1 MKRITSI
8 TAALI
13 LALNV
18 SAQINFNN
26 NTVSNE
32 NYSSAL
38 GENNISTGLSSF
50 AAGKND
56 TVTGNYSFGLGYR
69 AHATGEASFAA
80 GVLSKSSGIR
90 SMSFGHYIHA
100 AATSSFVI
108 GLGGSATGYLTNNNP
123 NSLMIGFGS
132 SKPTLYVGEATGL
145 DETGKIGIGDVTD
158 PQAKLHIKLDYGEFV
173 ALRLEPWSWQFDNYA
188 ELQFGNEECSIKGI
202 HGIGFNFYTPY
213 KFVFHSGN
221 VGIGTGTPTEKLE
234 VAGKIKTT
242 GFQLSDGTQGE
253 NKYLKSDADGN
264 ASWATS
270 NVNCLDCLASGDY
283 ASAIGKYDTATGDMS
298 FAGGYN
304 NKANGI
310 LSFVFGAHSIVDGTY
325 SVAIGHSIESNG
337 LQSMVIG
344 TGASASNKLT
354 NNISKSLMIGFG
366 SEKPTLFVG
375 PTGPGYTGKIGIG
388 DVTNPQA
395 KLHIKGDQNEQAS
408 LFIEPFTF
416 GGEYDAELWM
426 ATQDYGLRAA
436 YGKMYFNTGGNYI
449 FNSPDA
455 NVGIGNL
462 NPLAKLQVSG
472 DLFIDDSNSGMILKS
487 PDGQCWKITVGND
500 GELTT
505 TAINCDLTTQIQKPP
520 QPGGHS
526 IHIYPNPA
534 HDNVS
539 IENPF
544 SITLFAS
551 IRDIDG
557 ALLSTQKIE
566 PGNNIISLAGLA
578 AGYYLIS
585 ITDNT
590 NKVITSDKL
599 IKQQ

>member
-1 MKRITSI
+1 MGNLVESHMPFGFII
-8 TAALI
+8 GTAS
-13 LALNV
+13 N
-18 SAQINFNN
+18 SNN
-26 NTVSNE
+26 KFI
-32 NYSSAL
+32 
-38 GENNISTGLSSF
+38 NNIS
-50 AAGKND
+50 
-56 TVTGNYSFGLGYR
+56 
-69 AHATGEASFAA
+69 
-80 GVLSKSSGIR
+80 
-90 SMSFGHYIHA
+90 
-100 AATSSFVI
+100 
-108 GLGGSATGYLTNNNP
+108 

-132 SKPTLYVGEATGL
+132 TKPTFFVGEAIANGY
-145 DETGKIGIGDVTD
+145 TGKIGIGDVTD
-158 PQAKLHIKLDYGEFV
+158 PESKLHIKADENELAEVFIESHGWGGDNAAYLWLGTKEYGLK
-173 ALRLEPWSWQFDNYA
+173 AAYNRLEFKTSAGGKY
-188 ELQFGNEECSIKGI
+188 
-202 HGIGFNFYTPY
+202 NFID
-213 KFVFHSGN
+213 GN
-221 VGIGTGTPTEKLE
+221 VGIGTYNPTEKLE

-283 ASAIGKYDTATGDMS
+283 SSTMGKYDTATGDMA

-500 GELTT
+500 GTLTT
-505 TAINCDLTTQIQKPP
+505 TAINCDLTTGVQKNP
-520 QPGGHS
+520 QPANQT
-526 IHIYPNPA
+526 IHIFPNPA

-557 ALLSTQKIE
+557 ALLSTKKIE